1 MNKLY
6 ILGAL
11 ALANVEA
18 ALNAIT
24 VTTASATAVFNW
36 PKFKHFCT
44 QWRYRNYLFKQQYPE
59 PMGYFWITIGQF
71 WRKLLEFSILEQWCY
86 SI

>member
-24 VTTASATAVFNW
+24 VTTASATAV
-36 PKFKHFCT
+36 
-44 QWRYRNYLFKQQYPE
+44 LD
-59 PMGYFWITIGQF
+59 
-71 WRKLLEFSILEQWCY
+71 
-86 SI
+86 